1 MIGNTAEIIVYN
13 RTGTADIDT
22 ETVWFGHKITGVR
35 VEYDDGTTN
44 TGAGTENAAAV
55 RISIPDSSMTA
66 PYPMGKRYMEA
77 NRNLAAVIDYSH
89 DCFVLVTKYPALGL
103 DIDFPP
109 TGRIRD
115 EKYESGFLE
124 YMTKEYGT
132 VYRVTR
138 AAHFDLIP
146 HWELEAR

>member
-44 TGAGTENAAAV
+44 TGTGTEGGAV
-55 RISIPDSSMTA
+55 LRVSIRDSDMPLPHDMGSHWTTKNNKLLERIDFT
-66 PYPMGKRYMEA
+66 
-77 NRNLAAVIDYSH
+77 H
-89 DCFVLVTKYPALGL
+89 DAFLLVTKYPALGL

-115 EKYESGFLE
+115 DKYESGFLE